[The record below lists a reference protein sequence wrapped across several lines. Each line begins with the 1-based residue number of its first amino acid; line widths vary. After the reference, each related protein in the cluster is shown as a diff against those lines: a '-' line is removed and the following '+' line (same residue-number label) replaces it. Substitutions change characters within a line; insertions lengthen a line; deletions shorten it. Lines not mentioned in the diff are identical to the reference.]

1 MNPEQ
6 ELKLDR
12 VLELSIK
19 NDIRLD
25 AHERDI
31 QDNRDSIKDLEAY
44 KNKSVG
50 IAAFLSFLFAAIG
63 AGILSLFKH

>member
-1 MNPEQ
+1 MSPEQ
-6 ELKLDR
+6 EAKLDR

-19 NDIRLD
+19 NDTRLD
-25 AHERDI
+25 EHAEDI
-31 QDNRDSIKDLEAY
+31 AEHKASIKDLEAY

-50 IAAFLSFLFAAIG
+50 ISAFLSFVFAAIG